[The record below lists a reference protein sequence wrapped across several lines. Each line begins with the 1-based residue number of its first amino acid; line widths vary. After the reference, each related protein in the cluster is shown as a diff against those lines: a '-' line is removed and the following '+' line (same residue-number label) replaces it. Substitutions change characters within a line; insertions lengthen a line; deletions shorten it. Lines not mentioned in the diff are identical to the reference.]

1 VNGSCLLFD
10 GQGRHYET
18 HELFG
23 LTLL

>member
-18 HELFG
+18 LEVFG

>member
-10 GQGRHYET
+10 GLGRHYET
-18 HELFG
+18 LEVFG

>member
-18 HELFG
+18 LELFG
-23 LTLL
+23 LTL